1 MLRTII
7 AVVALAAAMFVNE
20 PSHGE
25 QNDPVLSQLLGTW
38 RLVSLVREEV
48 DTGTKTDL
56 FGANPVGQLSF
67 AANGR
72 MSTFVIRS
80 DRRKPAGET
89 ATAEEAAALFKSM
102 VSYIGSYT
110 LSEGKIT
117 YAIDASWNE
126 SWTGTKQVRLF
137 KFDGNRM
144 NISTPPSRDPIDGKM
159 SVRYQVWEKVK

>member
-1 MLRTII
+1 MRTIM
-7 AVVALAAAMFVNE
+7 ALVALATAVFAHE
-20 PSHGE
+20 PSHG
-25 QNDPVLSQLLGTW
+25 QPSDPVLSQLLGTW
-38 RLVSLVREEV
+38 KLVALVREEV
-48 DTGTKTDL
+48 DTGTKTEL
-56 FGANPVGQLSF
+56 MGANAIGQLMF
-67 AANGR
+67 AADGR
-72 MSTFVIRS
+72 MSTFTIRS

-102 VSYIGSYT
+102 VSYIGTYT

-137 KFDGNRM
+137 KFEGNRM
-144 NISTPPSRDPIDGKM
+144 HISTPPSRDPIDGKM